1 MTQHW
6 ARCGQRVWSE
16 EWGAETNALL
26 LLYQV
31 RSLPIRKDDEV
42 TVVRGTYK
50 NREGK
55 VTAVYRKKFVIHID
69 RINREK
75 ANGASVNVG
84 IHPSKVGIY
93 VAHKSMNKHM
103 YHLETWLDPFP
114 DPRDA
119 MYRVKGFVRN

>member
-1 MTQHW
+1 LTQHW
-6 ARCGQRVWSE
+6 AQCGHRVWSE

-84 IHPSKVGIY
+84 IHPSKVGRLLL
-93 VAHKSMNKHM
+93 S
-103 YHLETWLDPFP
+103 P
-114 DPRDA
+114 
-119 MYRVKGFVRN
+119 